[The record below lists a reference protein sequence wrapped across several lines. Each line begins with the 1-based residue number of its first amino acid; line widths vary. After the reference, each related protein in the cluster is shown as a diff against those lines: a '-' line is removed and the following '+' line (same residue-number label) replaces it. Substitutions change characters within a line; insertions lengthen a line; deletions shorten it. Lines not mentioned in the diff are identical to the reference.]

1 MIRTNSV
8 FVVEGISDRALLSR
22 FFDTE
27 IVTTNGSYVSRE
39 TIHYIVGLKNNH
51 DIIIITDP
59 DGPGK
64 EIARKVLLAV
74 PTARQVEI
82 SKQNSIRKGKVGLA
96 ETDIDLLIPKILPLL
111 SPEQTSVDLLS
122 LNDLIGYE
130 RHDVNFRTKIQN
142 TYPIGKVNNKTMIK
156 RLTYLGITK
165 EMVDELIYG

>member
-27 IVTTNGSYVSRE
+27 IVTTNGTYVSRE
-39 TIHYIVGLKNNH
+39 TIHYVVGLKNHH

-64 EIARKVLLAV
+64 EIAKKILSAV
-74 PTARQVEI
+74 PTAKQVEI

-96 ETDIDLLIPKILPLL
+96 ETDIDRLIPKILPLL
-111 SPEQTSVDLLS
+111 SSEQTSVALLS

-130 RHDVNFRTKIQN
+130 RHDVNFRVKIQN

-156 RLTYLGITK
+156 RLAYLGITK

>member
-8 FVVEGISDRALLSR
+8 FVVEGISDKALLSR

-27 IVTTNGSYVSRE
+27 IVTTNGKYVSRE
-39 TIHYIVGLKNNH
+39 TKHYIVGLKNHH

-59 DGPGK
+59 DNPGK
-64 EIARKVLLAV
+64 EIAKKILAAV
-74 PTARQVEI
+74 PTAKQIEL
-82 SKQNSIRKGKVGLA
+82 SKQKSIRKGKVGLA
-96 ETDIDLLIPKILPLL
+96 ETDVDLLMQKILPLL
-111 SPEQTSVDLLS
+111 SDKQTGVAPLS

-142 TYPIGKVNNKTMIK
+142 TYPVGKVNNKTMIK
-156 RLTYLGITK
+156 RLAYLGISK